1 MVPDTASAKPEP
13 PGLALRWSGRV
24 PLAARILAINVLPLA
39 LLAGSFFYLDGFR
52 ERLIDER
59 RAQAENEA
67 RLVAQSIGPEDARG
81 LEPLVS
87 RLGKGSKVR
96 IRIIDARGTI
106 LADNWAGG
114 KRTFSIPD
122 PGKERWQKQVAF
134 RLDEAIDWMVGAEV
148 PARFM
153 SHEVRLPPAALGS
166 SLSLADDR
174 THMIEA
180 RAAVANLPGR
190 TIVTLRNARDIRR
203 FVRAERATLGNM
215 IGLALLFSVLLSLFL
230 ARTIVRP
237 LKALADAAQQ
247 VRFGFA
253 REVDVPR
260 LPARRDEIGMLARS
274 ISDMSHEL
282 RERIDATEAFAADV
296 AHELKNPL
304 ASLSSAVESLK
315 RVVKPELRDQLHA
328 VIADDV
334 RRLDRLITDVADL
347 SRIDAKI
354 ARTRFER
361 VDVGAMIS
369 SLLNN
374 RAERNLNGNCRIA
387 FARPEAGS
395 AAVSA
400 DASQLVRVFEN
411 LLDNAVSF
419 SPEGGTIRIAA
430 TAIDNIVIVT
440 VDDDGPGISESARE
454 AIFERFHSDRPES
467 EFGRHSGLGL
477 AIARA
482 IVEAHDGTIRAQDRG
497 KGQQGASFV
506 VTFPKEE
513 R

>member
-1 MVPDTASAKPEP
+1 
-13 PGLALRWSGRV
+13 
-24 PLAARILAINVLPLA
+24 
-39 LLAGSFFYLDGFR
+39 
-52 ERLIDER
+52 
-59 RAQAENEA
+59 
-67 RLVAQSIGPEDARG
+67 
-81 LEPLVS
+81 
-87 RLGKGSKVR
+87 
-96 IRIIDARGTI
+96 
-106 LADNWAGG
+106 
-114 KRTFSIPD
+114 
-122 PGKERWQKQVAF
+122 
-134 RLDEAIDWMVGAEV
+134 
-148 PARFM
+148 
-153 SHEVRLPPAALGS
+153 
-166 SLSLADDR
+166 
-174 THMIEA
+174 
-180 RAAVANLPGR
+180 
-190 TIVTLRNARDIRR
+190 
-203 FVRAERATLGNM
+203 
-215 IGLALLFSVLLSLFL
+215 
-230 ARTIVRP
+230 
-237 LKALADAAQQ
+237 
-247 VRFGFA
+247 
-253 REVDVPR
+253 
-260 LPARRDEIGMLARS
+260 
-274 ISDMSHEL
+274 MSHEL

-374 RAERNLNGNCRIA
+374 RSERNLNGNCRIA

-430 TAIDNIVIVT
+430 TATDNIVIVT

-497 KGQQGASFV
+497 KGQQGGSFV